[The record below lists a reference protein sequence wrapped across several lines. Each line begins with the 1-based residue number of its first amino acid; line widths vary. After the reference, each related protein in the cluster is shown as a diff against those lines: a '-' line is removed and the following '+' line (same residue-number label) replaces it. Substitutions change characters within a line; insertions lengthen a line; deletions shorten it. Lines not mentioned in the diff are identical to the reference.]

1 MQQNDNQITNMQLI
15 PTVVEKT
22 HRGER
27 AYDVY
32 SRLLKERIVFL
43 GGQIN
48 DGVANTVI
56 AQLLL
61 LDSQDPN
68 KDISIYINSPGGVVS
83 SALAMYDAMQ
93 HVRSD
98 VSTVCVGMA
107 ASGAALLMAAGA
119 KGKRYALPN
128 SEIML
133 HQVMGGV
140 QGQAADIEV
149 SAQHIL
155 NLRDR
160 INTIFANH
168 TGKSLKTIEKDTDRD
183 LWLNAEEAK
192 KYGIIDE
199 VFSPDKNKKSRSK
212 KK

>member
-1 MQQNDNQITNMQLI
+1 MQMQLI

-27 AYDVY
+27 AYDIY

-43 GGQIN
+43 GSPIN
-48 DGVANTVI
+48 DAVANTVI

-61 LDSQDPN
+61 LDSEAPD

-83 SALAMYDAMQ
+83 STLAMYDAMQ
-93 HVRSD
+93 HVRAD
-98 VSTVCVGMA
+98 VSTVCIGMA
-107 ASGAALLMAAGA
+107 ASGAALILAAGT

-128 SEIML
+128 SEIMM
-133 HQVMGGV
+133 HQLMGGM

-149 SAQHIL
+149 SAKHIL

-160 INTIFANH
+160 INKILAEH
-168 TGKSLKTIEKDTDRD
+168 TGKRIATVQKDTDRD
-183 LWLNAEEAK
+183 LWMTSEEAK
-192 KYGIIDE
+192 KCGVIDE
-199 VFSPDKNKKSRSK
+199 ILQSRANKKRK
-212 KK
+212 